1 MVDFYKQRRRHL
13 PDIVVLVEVLFLAE
27 AADVSPPHGDGAG
40 AADDDD
46 DEEADGEREHRHHG
60 HRVADGEARRGP
72 QHAAAVVHHEQVAAL
87 VRPLHLPH
95 LQPRRVAVLD
105 EMLRVAQTCKRCL
118 MLDH

>member
-1 MVDFYKQRRRHL
+1 M
-13 PDIVVLVEVLFLAE
+13 PDVVVLVEVLLLAE

-46 DEEADGEREHRHHG
+46 DEEADGEREHGHHG

-72 QHAAAVVHHEQVAAL
+72 QHAAAVVHDEQVAAL

-105 EMLRVAQTCKRCL
+105 EMLRVALTCKRCL
-118 MLDH
+118 TLDRSLTVRE

>member
-1 MVDFYKQRRRHL
+1 M
-13 PDIVVLVEVLFLAE
+13 LVEVLFLAE

-46 DEEADGEREHRHHG
+46 DEDADGEREHRHHG

-105 EMLRVAQTCKRCL
+105 EMLLLELFLIVNYS
-118 MLDH
+118 LDNMTPTDAAVLLSLS